1 MGTWPTL
8 KLGYDSN
15 DGLAR
20 QSAERVAVN
29 ARDAGI
35 TLQVSPLPQGWWRM
49 PDTGTDIRLQRVR
62 IDGPTLD
69 QAAIEAASRLGFS
82 SGGEFENPE
91 RNYGQEQEF
100 LASLTVVPLVYVSEL
115 AGVGH
120 RQLRRHCPHGRCPGS
135 RRARLFRL
143 RRSGG
148 GSRPSSPARFPR
160 ADYRGRRH
168 SFVGSVA
175 GAIWI

>member
-1 MGTWPTL
+1 
-8 KLGYDSN
+8 
-15 DGLAR
+15 
-20 QSAERVAVN
+20 
-29 ARDAGI
+29 
-35 TLQVSPLPQGWWRM
+35 M

-115 AGVGH
+115 AGVGP
-120 RQLRRHCPHGRCPGS
+120 RVKDWLPLPWGGWRLQDVWLQVEDPERS
-135 RRARLFRL
+135 RRAEK
-143 RRSGG
+143 
-148 GSRPSSPARFPR
+148 P
-160 ADYRGRRH
+160 
-168 SFVGSVA
+168 
-175 GAIWI
+175 